1 LHRKFKLSD
10 KFQFD
15 PIIDCVILNSENEKI
30 KAFGIECKYSGAYS
44 SRNHS
49 GLKERNL
56 TEITE
61 QREDIPNL
69 FDFAKTISPEDK
81 YYKHLHPAQLVKH
94 ILGLKKENFATPKKA
109 PIFVPN

>member
-1 LHRKFKLSD
+1 MWTQDYNPSLSG
-10 KFQFD
+10 K
-15 PIIDCVILNSENEKI
+15 PMMTATEKI
-30 KAFGIECKYSGAYS
+30 KAFGIECKYSEAYS

-61 QREDIPNL
+61 QWENIPNL

-81 YYKHLHPAQLVKH
+81 YYKHLHPAQ
-94 ILGLKKENFATPKKA
+94 
-109 PIFVPN
+109 